1 MRAHLLQPTYNADE
15 RDDTQLDSAA
25 NDAQF
30 ATDHRGAR
38 QAESPVVP
46 VTTQIAS
53 TGSASD
59 NDDYWLGGYAG
70 I

>member
-15 RDDTQLDSAA
+15 RDDAQLDRAA

-30 ATDHRGAR
+30 ATAHRDGKPS
-38 QAESPVVP
+38 EGLPVP
-46 VTTQIAS
+46 ATTQIAS